1 MDVYDD
7 VGIDVESEKVFG
19 ALSNIFFPSS
29 SNVVVKSLC
38 KVSGYLARGVRLA
51 IALTVLAS
59 VYKDSRFL
67 KVKIVLSDAMSV
79 IVQALLQLVQI
90 WTWESFPKI
99 SPKCEIGCN
108 LKFAKWEKTNVC
120 VDDVGSFVDHLMNL
134 FQF

>member
-1 MDVYDD
+1 VYDD

-108 LKFAKWEKTNVC
+108 LKFAK
-120 VDDVGSFVDHLMNL
+120 
-134 FQF
+134 